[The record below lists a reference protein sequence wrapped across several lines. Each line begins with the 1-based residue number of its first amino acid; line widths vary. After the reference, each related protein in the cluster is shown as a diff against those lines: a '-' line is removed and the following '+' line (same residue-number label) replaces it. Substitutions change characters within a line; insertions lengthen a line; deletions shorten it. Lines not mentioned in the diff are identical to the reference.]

1 MAAVKKAAGRGRGS
15 AAKRTARGKAT
26 AERAAS
32 RKTAREAIGRREP
45 SSRTARTEQEFPQTL
60 RDFSR
65 RLRRQLNA
73 LERNIEKTEWRYR
86 RQATRA
92 LRDASHRLGK
102 FEAMGERAWRK
113 LTAQA
118 RREVLGV
125 LRRVEKAIEGPEAPP
140 AKATRPSARKAP
152 APRRPRPLESSGSG
166 I

>member
-1 MAAVKKAAGRGRGS
+1 MAVAKKKSGRGRGS
-15 AAKRTARGKAT
+15 AAKRTALGKAT
-26 AERAAS
+26 ARRDAGRKIARKATLPRERS
-32 RKTAREAIGRREP
+32 SARD
-45 SSRTARTEQEFPQTL
+45 EQEFPRTL
-60 RDFSR
+60 GDFRR

-73 LERNIEKTEWRYR
+73 LEGKIEKTEWRYR

-102 FEAMGERAWRK
+102 FETMGERAWRK

-125 LRRVEKAIEGPEAPP
+125 LRRVEKAVEEPERPP
-140 AKATRPSARKAP
+140 AKATRPAAGKAP
-152 APRRPRPLESSGSG
+152 ARRRPGPLESSGSG